1 MERYTTIQDL
11 QLLGESALE
20 SSLAGYWDW
29 NMVTNEEYLSP
40 RFKEMFGYADHEM
53 ENNPEAWQKIAFEED
68 LPDMFQKFEAHIKSH
83 GQIPFKSVVRY
94 LHKNGK
100 TIWVRCNGKVV
111 EWSENNEPL
120 RAIGCHVDI
129 TEEKETELRLKKAL
143 VEKET
148 LLKEV
153 HHRVKN
159 NLQLLL
165 SLSRLKDKNGKIET
179 HEIEDSINSI
189 SRAYE
194 AIYKSD
200 NLDYISIKTYVDQVV
215 SPIANEYSF
224 NYKIESASFEEDIDF
239 LIPIGLIITEL
250 TNNSIKHGGIKPND
264 LSIEINFLKENDIL
278 KLYFC
283 DNGKGYGAEID
294 KLTEN
299 DSFGMTIIEGLVDQL
314 NGSIKIFDNRGAC
327 TELRI
332 NTNPNNT

>member
-1 MERYTTIQDL
+1 MKRYTTIQDL

-40 RFKEMFGYADHEM
+40 RFKEMFGYAEHEM
-53 ENNPEAWQKIAFEED
+53 ENNPEAWQKIAFQED
-68 LPDMFQKFEAHIKSH
+68 LPDMFQKFEAHIKSR
-83 GQIPFKSVVRY
+83 GQSPFKSVVRY
-94 LHKNGK
+94 HHKNGN

-129 TEEKETELRLKKAL
+129 TEEKEIELRLKKAL
-143 VEKET
+143 KERET

-200 NLDYISIKTYVDQVV
+200 NLYNISIKTYINQVV
-215 SPIANEYSF
+215 SPIANEHNF
-224 NYKIESASFEEDIDF
+224 NYKIESVSFEQNIDF

-250 TNNSIKHGGIKPND
+250 TNNSIKHGGIKPDD
-264 LSIEINFLKENDIL
+264 LSIEINISKENEIL
-278 KLYFC
+278 KLYYC
-283 DNGKGYGAEID
+283 DNGKGYGAEIN
-294 KLTEN
+294 KIAEN
-299 DSFGMTIIEGLVDQL
+299 ESFGMTIIEGLADQL
-314 NGSIKIFDNRGAC
+314 NGSIKIFDNGGAC
-327 TELRI
+327 AELKI